1 MVQFRDIAQRE
12 SCFYARNNPNKL
24 QYMRGRHPKRNIEQF
39 ARSYISINGYKYRG
53 HSRLE
58 HLRYRNYHCNFNDI
72 LREMDDCNDYDRNMW
87 DRFRINRIK
96 EREMLNKQEIIN
108 KAINKIEGPIID
120 YAVQKIKNHF
130 GLTLELY
137 YEEKQYM
144 KFLSWLK
151 KYDKNFKAHIVPI
164 SKGKKNVFRLG
175 DVDFIVRFNK
185 NTFARFMT
193 GTALKKSLLEADLF
207 NGKHISPNDLKVYVF
222 GKDAYK
228 YAKIIKDFQKDDAI
242 HCYKISAKRDENSNP
257 EVFYDELI
265 GRGKD
270 TVFLNDNI
278 KKRITDH
285 IDKFFSNK
293 DVYDKRNLN
302 YKTGIL
308 FYGEPGTGKSTLAN
322 MIATIYN
329 CDMILIN
336 MSEFSKLNIEFLT
349 STINADDKTYIVV
362 LEDIDCVIGDRE
374 SEDEDLEN
382 KKNVNKLLQFLDSTS
397 SPSNVIFVATTNHIE
412 KLDNAILR
420 DGRFDLIINITD
432 INAQAAR
439 EMCRSFGLPKEDT
452 EELLRLNLSDDLRIN
467 PAKLQNLILQKM
479 EPTSNIN

>member
-1 MVQFRDIAQRE
+1 MTQFRDIARRKRRLYNNRRVYKLEYLCRRNAKRSVKQ
-12 SCFYARNNPNKL
+12 YA
-24 QYMRGRHPKRNIEQF
+24 YAHTAID
-39 ARSYISINGYKYRG
+39 SYKYRR
-53 HSRLE
+53 SPMCN
-58 HLRYRNYHCNFNDI
+58 LRYRNYACNFDDLLRMNDNG
-72 LREMDDCNDYDRNMW
+72 EDYDRNMW
-87 DRFRINRIK
+87 DRFRIRETTKMFNK
-96 EREMLNKQEIIN
+96 EEIIN
-108 KAINKIEGPIID
+108 KFINKIEGPLID
-120 YAVQKIKNHF
+120 YTVQKIKNHF
-130 GLTLELY
+130 GVTLELY

-144 KFLSWLK
+144 KFLSWLR
-151 KYDKNFKAHIVPI
+151 KYDKNFKAHIVPV
-164 SKGKKNVFRLG
+164 SKGKKNVYRLG
-175 DVDFIVRFNK
+175 DVDFIVKVGN

-193 GTALKKSLLEADLF
+193 GTAIKKSLPEADLF
-207 NGKHISPNDLKVYVF
+207 NGRHIGQNDLNVYVF
-222 GKDAYK
+222 GKEAYK
-228 YAKIIKDFQKDDAI
+228 VAKIIKDFQKDDEI

-257 EVFYDELI
+257 EVFYDALI
-265 GRGKD
+265 GRDKD
-270 TVFLNDNI
+270 TVFLNNNI
-278 KKRITDH
+278 KKQITDH

-322 MIATIYN
+322 MIATMYN
-329 CDMILIN
+329 CDMVLIN

-349 STINADDKTYIVV
+349 TTINADDKTYVVV

-412 KLDNAILR
+412 KLDSAILR

-432 INAQAAR
+432 IDEHSAID
-439 EMCRSFGLPKEDT
+439 MCKSFGLSGTDIADLLVDNMSEDK
-452 EELLRLNLSDDLRIN
+452 RIN

-479 EPTSNIN
+479 EPTSN